1 MAHDERGVMREATS
15 ASNKPGTE
23 NSGWGGMNQGLVDP
37 TRGHSMGK
45 QFGGG
50 MEDLMQTPQK
60 WRANTV
66 LQRTLEGQI
75 AQHFRANNRDIVVER
90 RIDYDVLESP
100 DGGRVIG
107 PAREYN
113 FDVTYLDDGSAV
125 TTIPQSKTSFPNTN
139 DPTVRL

>member
-1 MAHDERGVMREATS
+1 
-15 ASNKPGTE
+15 
-23 NSGWGGMNQGLVDP
+23 MNQGLVDP

-50 MEDLMQTPQK
+50 MEDLMQTPQE

-75 AQHFRANNRDIVVER
+75 AQDFRTNNRDIVVER

-100 DGGRVIG
+100 DGGRTIG
-107 PAREYN
+107 PARAYD
-113 FDVTYLDDGSAV
+113 FDVNYLDDGTKVDS
-125 TTIPQSKTSFPNTN
+125 IDDRYLRFPNTN
-139 DPTVRL
+139 DRNFQP